1 MQKGRRSP
9 AYNKGNL
16 SLIMDTPTL
25 MFHKWVPTNLPKWKD
40 KLWKK
45 MVKIGKIIRK
55 LSFEEAPQL
64 LNIIKGNISI
74 IGPRSQFVKGDL

>member
-1 MQKGRRSP
+1 
-9 AYNKGNL
+9 
-16 SLIMDTPTL
+16 
-25 MFHKWVPTNLPKWKD
+25 
-40 KLWKK
+40 

>member
-1 MQKGRRSP
+1 
-9 AYNKGNL
+9 
-16 SLIMDTPTL
+16 
-25 MFHKWVPTNLPKWKD
+25 
-40 KLWKK
+40 

-74 IGPRSQFVKGDL
+74 IGPRSQFAKGDL